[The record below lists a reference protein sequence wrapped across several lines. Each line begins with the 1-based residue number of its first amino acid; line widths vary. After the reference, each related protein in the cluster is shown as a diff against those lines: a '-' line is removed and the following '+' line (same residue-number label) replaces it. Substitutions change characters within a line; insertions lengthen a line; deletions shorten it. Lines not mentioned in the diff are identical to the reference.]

1 MDNMVGR
8 VGDKHRK
15 RNFLLMFMDTV
26 LFTNAMTFLSIHV
39 IITYFL
45 TTLGATT
52 FEIGLANAI
61 VSIGAFISQPVYAK
75 KVINLPMKLKTFVR
89 ILLTQRI
96 FLLLFVCSIPVF
108 AESQPRLMVILFL
121 IFWAIFSWFIG
132 SYGPFYM
139 SVFAKMIAQNQRGRL
154 RGYSGSVA
162 NLLALGSA
170 LLASLLL
177 KEIPFPYNY
186 TIIFAIGAII
196 LIADALVFAFMKE
209 EPDQVN
215 PIRINY
221 IQYFLAIP
229 VIFRENRKFMIM
241 VIGFTF
247 IMISQVTIAYYAL
260 YAVRVFDAGAYEIG
274 LLAAITGLV
283 NILGNIAFGIMADK
297 YSHRLIVV
305 ISSALGAVAGF
316 LVIGIPYMWAVY
328 VAYAL
333 TNLCLSGYNLSGGI
347 LIIENVQKE
356 KLPMCISINSM
367 ITLVVSS
374 VVTVG
379 SSFLVD
385 QISFTSVFIIAGAAG
400 IIGSFI
406 LYPYN
411 KSSI

>member
-1 MDNMVGR
+1 
-8 VGDKHRK
+8 
-15 RNFLLMFMDTV
+15 
-26 LFTNAMTFLSIHV
+26 
-39 IITYFL
+39 
-45 TTLGATT
+45 
-52 FEIGLANAI
+52 
-61 VSIGAFISQPVYAK
+61 
-75 KVINLPMKLKTFVR
+75 
-89 ILLTQRI
+89 
-96 FLLLFVCSIPVF
+96 
-108 AESQPRLMVILFL
+108 
-121 IFWAIFSWFIG
+121 
-132 SYGPFYM
+132 
-139 SVFAKMIAQNQRGRL
+139 
-154 RGYSGSVA
+154 
-162 NLLALGSA
+162 
-170 LLASLLL
+170 
-177 KEIPFPYNY
+177 
-186 TIIFAIGAII
+186 
-196 LIADALVFAFMKE
+196 MKE
-209 EPDQVN
+209 DPDQVN

-229 VIFRENRKFMIM
+229 VIFRENRKFMFM

-260 YAVRVFDAGAYEIG
+260 YAVCVFDAGAYEIG
-274 LLAAITGLV
+274 LLVAITSLV

-305 ISSALGAVAGF
+305 ISSVLGAVAGF

-356 KLPMCISINSM
+356 KLPMRISINSM

-385 QISFTSVFIIAGAAG
+385 QISFSSVFIIAGIAG